1 MKLDTFISKFKSI
14 LKEIDPVIELF
25 VYLGIAKLIE
35 VLFSVSFKFSLVIVL
50 VFFLL
55 NIIRLLVERR

>member
-25 VYLGIAKLIE
+25 VYLRIAKLIE
-35 VLFSVSFKFSLVIVL
+35 FLFSVSFKLSLVIVL